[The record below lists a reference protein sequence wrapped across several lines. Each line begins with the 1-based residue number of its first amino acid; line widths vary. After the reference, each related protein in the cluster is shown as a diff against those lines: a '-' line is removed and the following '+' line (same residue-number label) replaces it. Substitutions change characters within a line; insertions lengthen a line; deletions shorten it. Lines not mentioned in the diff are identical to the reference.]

1 MLILFNKAIS
11 VACFAMKC
19 WQFFLLPHFSQSID
33 ADTNV
38 SAAHSFKLQ
47 TKIGWDWQW
56 GDNPQCSRGGQSS
69 VSAPL
74 LSPAN
79 VPTLSSCWGTPH
91 LLCGWEMSPG
101 DIQPCSGCR
110 GHCWHPSLQNPL
122 LLLQASAISSV
133 QPRSFWNSKLHFT
146 WGIWNPCPKPGPS
159 LESPWVSHYLSPFRG
174 GLGRL
179 SSSFTFIFSL
189 LICIVAWKS
198 WILFGGYLSLA

>member
-47 TKIGWDWQW
+47 TKIGWDWLW
-56 GDNPQCSRGGQSS
+56 GDNPQCSLGGQSS

-91 LLCGWEMSPG
+91 LLCGWEMPLG

-110 GHCWHPSLQNPL
+110 GHCWHPSLQSPL
-122 LLLQASAISSV
+122 LLLQASGISSV
-133 QPRSFWNSKLHFT
+133 QPLFVLEQPTPFYMRDLESIPQT
-146 WGIWNPCPKPGPS
+146 WDPVWNPPG
-159 LESPWVSHYLSPFRG
+159 F
-174 GLGRL
+174 
-179 SSSFTFIFSL
+179 
-189 LICIVAWKS
+189 LIIYHHFVVV
-198 WILFGGYLSLA
+198 